1 MPTLDADNTKP
12 FQLRAVPE
20 ELHYKWKIIAAF
32 TGKSM
37 EEIGLE
43 AIALHILKLMK
54 DRKTELKEVG
64 EQLKETEVSVE
75 GE

>member
-1 MPTLDADNTKP
+1 MSEPTLDDTKN
-12 FQLRAVPE
+12 FQFRAIPG

-43 AIALHILKLMK
+43 AIGLHILKLMSERK
-54 DRKTELKEVG
+54 DELKVVG
-64 EQLKETEVSVE
+64 EELRKEETSVK